1 VRWDPVPAHA
11 GQSVPSR
18 RRLTPAQGKF
28 ERWILHVPPTKLMRH
43 SSLLPRLALLY
54 GLLACAATHALP
66 PQQPAVAPAKASP
79 RPRARDLGIE
89 IGIFAPG
96 PLDAITDVQGVLVG
110 HTTLIRGDGKLVPTQ
125 GPVRTGVT
133 AILPHGGD
141 LWREKVPAAGFVMNG
156 NGEVTGLSWINESG
170 ALEVPILLTNTMSVP
185 RVADAV
191 LTWMMRKY
199 PAIGVSDDA
208 VLPVVAECDDSELND
223 ARGRHVSEQDVLAAL
238 DGARSGPV
246 AEGSVGAGT
255 GMIAYEFKG
264 GIGTASRVLP
274 ASLGGYT
281 IGVLVNANHGL
292 KKELVIAGVP
302 VGRELSV
309 PPAPTPLRSIII
321 VVATNAPVDARQLG
335 HIAKRAILGVARTGS
350 TERHGSGDFVLAF
363 STGTRVAHAPREP
376 LQTTRLLTDR
386 RLNPVFEATE
396 EATEEA
402 IVNALLGATTMV
414 GRDGATA
421 HELPIDE
428 LIRVMRKFGR
438 EPAKVKPRR

>member
-1 VRWDPVPAHA
+1 MCYRALV
-11 GQSVPSR
+11 SR
-18 RRLTPAQGKF
+18 L
-28 ERWILHVPPTKLMRH
+28 V
-43 SSLLPRLALLY
+43 LLY
-54 GLLACAATHALP
+54 GLLVCATTYAVP
-66 PQQPAVAPAKASP
+66 PPEQPAVTPAKASA
-79 RPRARDLGIE
+79 RPRARELGIE
-89 IGIFAPG
+89 IGIFPPG
-96 PLDAITDVQGVLVG
+96 PLDAITDVSGVLVG
-110 HTTLIRGDGKLVPTQ
+110 HTTLIRGEGKLVPTQ

-133 AILPHGGD
+133 AIIPHGGD
-141 LWREKVPAAGFVMNG
+141 LWREKVPAAGFIMNG
-156 NGEVTGLSWINESG
+156 NGEVTGLSWIHESG

-191 LTWMMRKY
+191 LTFMMRKY
-199 PAIGVSDDA
+199 PAIGISDDA
-208 VLPVVAECDDSELND
+208 VLPVVAECDDAELND
-223 ARGRHVSEQDVLAAL
+223 ARGRHVSEQDVLSAL

-255 GMIAYEFKG
+255 GMIAYELKG

-302 VGRELSV
+302 VGRELRV
-309 PPAPTPLRSIII
+309 KKAPTPLRSIII
-321 VVATNAPVDARQLG
+321 VVATDAPVDARQLD

-350 TERHGSGDFVLAF
+350 TERHASGDFVLAF
-363 STGTRVAHAPREP
+363 STGTRIPHDPHEP
-376 LQTTRLLTDR
+376 LRTTRLLADSH
-386 RLNPVFEATE
+386 LNPIFEATQ

-421 HELPIDE
+421 PALPIDE
-428 LIRVMRKFGR
+428 LMKVMKKFGR
-438 EPAKVKPRR
+438 EPAKRKSRL